1 MSDSIEVTASIDN
14 TPEAVLSYVADVR
27 NRPYYL
33 PSLKTV
39 TEVKDAP
46 NHGAGTTWKWSWLSL
61 GMEFIGTGEC
71 LKYEPGKLYQFRTT
85 GGISSTWTYTAT
97 PAGSGTNLHVKVEFE
112 VPESAR
118 SRLPLPAVAEK
129 LKKVEAERVVQNLK
143 AILDR

>member
-1 MSDSIEVTASIDN
+1 VPNSIEANATIDN
-14 TPEAVLSYVADVR
+14 TPEAVLAYVADVR

-39 TEVKDAP
+39 TDVKDAGD
-46 NHGAGTTWKWSWLSL
+46 HGAGTTWKWSWLAL
-61 GMEFIGTGEC
+61 GMEFAGAGEC
-71 LKYEPGKLYQFRTT
+71 LKYEPGKVYAFRTT

-97 PAGSGTNLHVKVEFE
+97 AKGNGTDLHVKVEYD

-118 SRLPLPAVAEK
+118 SRLPLPSVAES
-129 LKKVEAERVVQNLK
+129 LKKAETERVVANLK